1 MFTMVLVVLTIKFT
15 IDVHYGSSSSHN
27 QVYYWCSL
35 WFYWYSQSSL
45 LWMFTMVLLVFTIK
59 LSIDVHYGSIGVHN
73 QVHYGST
80 GVHSQCTIH
89 MYPLLV
95 HCWIDTYIIDYFAL
109 CICNLL
115 IQPERCTIIHYT
127 SQEIL
132 NRSVFVLKVLK
143 KSEQSLNILSIVW
156 T

>member
-1 MFTMVLVVLTIKFT
+1 
-15 IDVHYGSSSSHN
+15 
-27 QVYYWCSL
+27 
-35 WFYWYSQSSL
+35 
-45 LWMFTMVLLVFTIK
+45 MVLLVLTIK
-59 LSIDVHYGSIGVHN
+59 LSIDVHYGSTGVNN

-89 MYPLLV
+89 MYSLLV

-115 IQPERCTIIHYT
+115 IHPERCTIIYYT

-132 NRSVFVLKVLK
+132 SRPVFVLEILK
-143 KSEQSLNILSIVW
+143 KSEQSLNIPNIVW
-156 T
+156 KFWTFWTFPEKFEHS